1 MKTPEQIINFVADQY
16 EVKSS
21 DLTGMSKERIHTE
34 PRQVAMYL
42 IYKYCDLNGPKT
54 GALFGKTQSNIVF
67 ANNKVVDIMSVNR
80 RFSSFI
86 NDAVIN
92 MGL

>member
-80 RFSSFI
+80 RFSSRI